1 MGLRRN
7 VLSAVAVAASVVT
20 CAAGFAVISPSPAGA
35 QQPTSQSLREKAAK
49 IAERREELQMLISE
63 KDEEYNVARLNL
75 EQLGVV
81 AESTSKELAAAKAE
95 YSGAQ
100 HHLHEA
106 VRKKFVNAN
115 GQSSMAQG
123 SDVSEALIRR
133 TYLEVGST
141 LTQDISDQMRA
152 ASADLS
158 SREQAVA
165 DTTKRIEAEKAKAE
179 QAKKDLAAAEA
190 ELQAQQQQVSADLA
204 KALAAEEKAR
214 QEAEAAAARAAAKR
228 EAEAERARQAAASAA
243 AARSNVTS
251 SSGRNNGGSSGSSSS
266 GSASSSSGSSS
277 SSGLS
282 SGSGSAAPVPQP
294 TNTPPPSSGGSAVVE
309 AALTRVGMPYSWGAE
324 GPNSFDC
331 SGLVI
336 WAFRQAGRGGLPH
349 SSRALY
355 AMGAKISVSS
365 LVPGDLVAYGNP
377 VHHIGIYIGN
387 GQYVHAPH
395 SGDVVKV
402 SSIYRS
408 NGSPRPVRI

>member
-81 AESTSKELAAAKAE
+81 AETTSKELAAAKAE

-133 TYLEVGST
+133 TDLEVGST
-141 LTQDISDQMRA
+141 LTQDISDQIRA

-158 SREQAVA
+158 SREQAEA
-165 DTTKRIEAEKAKAE
+165 DTTPA
-179 QAKKDLAAAEA
+179 QA
-190 ELQAQQQQVSADLA
+190 
-204 KALAAEEKAR
+204 
-214 QEAEAAAARAAAKR
+214 
-228 EAEAERARQAAASAA
+228 
-243 AARSNVTS
+243 
-251 SSGRNNGGSSGSSSS
+251 
-266 GSASSSSGSSS
+266 
-277 SSGLS
+277 
-282 SGSGSAAPVPQP
+282 
-294 TNTPPPSSGGSAVVE
+294 
-309 AALTRVGMPYSWGAE
+309 
-324 GPNSFDC
+324 
-331 SGLVI
+331 
-336 WAFRQAGRGGLPH
+336 
-349 SSRALY
+349 
-355 AMGAKISVSS
+355 
-365 LVPGDLVAYGNP
+365 
-377 VHHIGIYIGN
+377 
-387 GQYVHAPH
+387 
-395 SGDVVKV
+395 
-402 SSIYRS
+402 
-408 NGSPRPVRI
+408 